1 MVLYKAPSQQIWTR
15 CVGDISIV
23 IHHITNNF
31 ATIINVQEKDLSL
44 RPGKANCFYVT
55 TTIYKQLS
63 PVPSPSRVQRTKPQS
78 FVTAFVPPSPS
89 SISQL
94 PSSRVQRSVP
104 EVVLQIGSTSV
115 GEQQSAAL
123 VVSSLTI
130 TITVHTITTT
140 ITIPVHT
147 ITMTLPDQ
155 TRHPSNIYNVYLQ

>member
-1 MVLYKAPSQQIWTR
+1 MFTKWFL
-15 CVGDISIV
+15 
-23 IHHITNNF
+23 
-31 ATIINVQEKDLSL
+31 INVKEKDLSL
-44 RPGKANCFYVT
+44 RPGKADCFYVT

-78 FVTAFVPPSPS
+78 FVTACVPPSPSPS

-130 TITVHTITTT
+130 TITVHIITTT
-140 ITIPVHT
+140 LTIPVHT
-147 ITMTLPDQ
+147 ITMTLDS
-155 TRHPSNIYNVYLQ
+155 RHPWVSNIRQHWLCPA